1 MFRLMEMFRGVF
13 VLGGIAAT
21 YMTATETLP
30 QMYPGIA
37 HLQTLLAALATWL
50 HFFDFSQ
57 VRTSG
62 LGHEFT
68 SLRIWIFVAQYE
80 RDFSLLKT
88 CLASLN

>member
-21 YMTATETLP
+21 DMTATKTLP

-37 HLQTLLAALATWL
+37 HLQALLAALATRL

-62 LGHEFT
+62 LGHGFT
-68 SLRIWIFVAQYE
+68 SLRIWTLRRTVRARLQ
-80 RDFSLLKT
+80 LLKPAE
-88 CLASLN
+88 L